1 LHKSKIFIK
10 FAVKNNIMLPKDFPY
25 IKAIQVNDCFTYQ
38 NFRIDLPLANG
49 KPFSHLII
57 TGKNGSGK
65 SSILRGVGRY
75 FKIDLNVKK
84 MGTELVETLKSHVF
98 HSPSAQSTPVW
109 QNQIK
114 ELETVIPS
122 FNTDNPNEFLKEN
135 QKYIFSYFKANRSS
149 IANSVSSVTKE
160 TDLLTNLSSQN
171 TSDYFISQFKQF
183 LVNKKVNQAFDQIRH
198 NTEGVNQTNAFFAK
212 LTKAFQQFFEDK
224 NLELIFEE
232 TAFEFYIKLSDG
244 RRLMFNQLS
253 DGFAA
258 FSGILMDLFMRLDI
272 ARKSLNDVNADPCGI
287 VLLDEPENHLHIA
300 AQYQVMPTLIAF
312 FPNVQFIIATHSPAV
327 ISSIKNTTV
336 FDLTSKEY
344 ETDKIVGSS
353 FSELMVSHFGLDNEF
368 SPIADT
374 IINNVNKALKAYKND
389 KPSLNK
395 ELGRIFIENQDYL
408 SPTLKIELE
417 SLILKAS

>member
-1 LHKSKIFIK
+1 
-10 FAVKNNIMLPKDFPY
+10 MLPKEFPY
-25 IKAIQVNDCFTYQ
+25 IKAIQINDCYAYQ
-38 NFRIDLPLANG
+38 NFRIDLPLSNG

-65 SSILRGVGRY
+65 SSILRGVERH
-75 FKIDLNVKK
+75 FKIDEFKK
-84 MGTELVETLKSHVF
+84 IGQERLSNLKNIVVNQ
-98 HSPSAQSTPVW
+98 PNNTIIKQYQS
-109 QNQIK
+109 QLA
-114 ELETVIPS
+114 ELESIIPY
-122 FNTDNPNEFLKEN
+122 FNINDVTEFFKDNKDKF
-135 QKYIFSYFKANRSS
+135 IFSYFKANRNS
-149 IANSVSSVTKE
+149 IANTVSSVTKE
-160 TDLLTNLSSQN
+160 TDFLNNLTNQN
-171 TSDYFISQFKQF
+171 TSDYYITQFKQF
-183 LVNKKVNQAFDQIRH
+183 LVNKKVKQAFDQIKH
-198 NTEGVNQTNAFFAK
+198 NIVGVNQVNAFFSK

-272 ARKSLNDVNADPCGI
+272 ARKTLNDVNADPCGI
-287 VLLDEPENHLHIA
+287 VLLDEPENHLHIS

-374 IINNVNKALKAYKND
+374 IIHNVNSALKAYKND
-389 KPSLNK
+389 KSKLNK
-395 ELGRIFIENQDYL
+395 ELGKIFIENHDYL
-408 SPTLKIELE
+408 SPTLKVELE